1 MGRKHGKIFT
11 LKMGTRNFIFIGD
24 FKALKEAF
32 SAPESTSRPLTFRLD
47 MFTGFKKLGIINNTG
62 QSVQNIRRFTLTY
75 MRNAG
80 MGKSSMENII
90 RYELECLIEEFKKD
104 AEKPVEISW
113 SLNIAFTNILW
124 KVIADIRFDMSDKK
138 IQEFAKLISDLTIHS
153 QHPLMFIFDQYPI
166 LPKLIPRFIQA
177 KLGLAPL
184 FIIWD
189 QLIELLKKDIDDH
202 QSTLDEENPRDYI
215 DAFLI
220 QMKAKEKGIEN
231 EKNFNFTYENLLY
244 SLSDMFTAGSD
255 TTTSSF
261 KWIILYLTKY
271 PEMQKKVH
279 EEIDKALPRNQLPT
293 LLDKDKLVYTQAFI
307 NEVLRI
313 STVTMFGLY
322 HAFDEDFEIN
332 GYCIPKDAIVIPSI
346 IMCHHDPDY
355 WEDPKVFKPERFEAE
370 LSTTL
375 KNLHA

>member
-1 MGRKHGKIFT
+1 
-11 LKMGTRNFIFIGD
+11 
-24 FKALKEAF
+24 
-32 SAPESTSRPLTFRLD
+32 
-47 MFTGFKKLGIINNTG
+47 
-62 QSVQNIRRFTLTY
+62 
-75 MRNAG
+75 
-80 MGKSSMENII
+80 
-90 RYELECLIEEFKKD
+90 
-104 AEKPVEISW
+104 
-113 SLNIAFTNILW
+113 
-124 KVIADIRFDMSDKK
+124 
-138 IQEFAKLISDLTIHS
+138 
-153 QHPLMFIFDQYPI
+153 MFIFDQYPI

-189 QLIELLKKDIDDH
+189 QLIELLKVYHKGFTSKH
-202 QSTLDEENPRDYI
+202 
-215 DAFLI
+215 
-220 QMKAKEKGIEN
+220 EKIC
-231 EKNFNFTYENLLY
+231 
-244 SLSDMFTAGSD
+244 AGSD

-271 PEMQKKVH
+271 PEMQKKVY

-293 LLDKDKLVYTQAFI
+293 LLEKDKLVYTQAFI

-355 WEDPKVFKPERFEAE
+355 WEDPKVFKPERFITPEGKLDINKE
-370 LSTTL
+370 GFLPFFG
-375 KNLHA
+375 